1 MRQTLFHINW
11 ELFGLPMFGFG
22 WLLIVWCLLAIGL
35 FTWLLNRQGW
45 NADTRSWLPILA
57 IIGSVIYGAQFVLP
71 ESSGLPIRGYGMML
85 MLAIL
90 AASTAA
96 RWRAQQ
102 LGLDPELI
110 VSLALWLVVSGIAG
124 ARIFYVVQYRD
135 QYWHQPWAILQFYE
149 GGLVVYGAL
158 IGAGVGSIAFLKR
171 RKLPILA
178 IADLVTPSLMLG
190 LAIGRIGCLLNGC
203 CWGGQCGTDQWGIEF
218 PVGSPAYTDQ
228 LARGTLLGLKT
239 QLSEEEDGT
248 HFVVTHVE
256 PKMPADGK
264 LRRGQQ
270 IVPLA
275 GGNSVYPIR
284 THLPGPNAAATENQ
298 LAASATVQ
306 GVGTVQWQAS
316 EISPKSLPVVPSQL
330 YSSCNAFFLF
340 LVVWF
345 AFPFRNR
352 DGQIFALLF
361 TLYPITRFMLE
372 IIRADEGAQF
382 GTELTISQIVSIA
395 ILCGAGCMW
404 WYIMRLPRQ
413 TAFPTFGHDR
423 TRQSKFTSAL
433 LDQAEA

>member
-22 WLLIVWCLLAIGL
+22 WLFIAWCLFAMGL
-35 FTWLLNRQGW
+35 FAWLLYRQGW

-71 ESSGLPIRGYGMML
+71 ESTGLPIRGYGMML

-110 VSLALWLVVSGIAG
+110 VSLALWLVISGIAG
-124 ARIFYVVQYRD
+124 ARIFYVIQYRD
-135 QYWHQPWAILQFYE
+135 QYWHQPWKVLQFYE

-158 IGAGVGSIAFLKR
+158 IGACIGSIAFLKR

-178 IADLVTPSLMLG
+178 VADMATPSLMLG

-203 CWGGQCGTDQWGIEF
+203 CWGGQCGTDQWGIQF
-218 PVGSPAYTDQ
+218 PIGSPAYTDQ
-228 LARGTLLGLKT
+228 LAQGTLLGLTT
-239 QLSEEEDGT
+239 QISENKDGT
-248 HFVVTHVE
+248 HFVVKRVQ
-256 PKMPADGK
+256 PQMPADGK
-264 LRRGQQ
+264 LRRGQKLM
-270 IVPLA
+270 PLA
-275 GGNSVYPIR
+275 AGNSVRPIR
-284 THLPGPNAAATENQ
+284 VHLPGPSADATENQ
-298 LAASATVQ
+298 LAASAIVE

-316 EISPKSLPVVPSQL
+316 EISQKSLPVVPSQI

-340 LVVWF
+340 LILWF

-372 IIRADEGAQF
+372 IIRADEGTQF
-382 GTELTISQIVSIA
+382 GTALTISQIVSVA

-404 WYIMRLPRQ
+404 WYIMRLPPQ
-413 TAFPTFGHDR
+413 TAFPTFGKDR
-423 TRQSKFTSAL
+423 APQDKINPVL
-433 LDQAEA
+433 VDGPKG

>member
-1 MRQTLFHINW
+1 MRQTLFHINM

-22 WLLIVWCLLAIGL
+22 WLLIVWCLFAIGL
-35 FTWLLNRQGW
+35 FAWLLHRQGW
-45 NADTRSWLPILA
+45 NTDTRSWLPILA
-57 IIGSVIYGAQFVLP
+57 IIGAVIYGAQFILP
-71 ESSGLPIRGYGMML
+71 ESTGLPIRGYGMML

-110 VSLALWLVVSGIAG
+110 VSLALWLVVSGIVG
-124 ARIFYVVQYRD
+124 ARIFYVIQYRD

-158 IGAGVGSIAFLKR
+158 IGASVGSIAFLKR
-171 RKLPILA
+171 RNLPILA
-178 IADLVTPSLMLG
+178 VADMVAPSLMLG

-203 CWGGQCGTDQWGIEF
+203 CWGGQCGTDQWGIQF

-228 LARGTLLGLKT
+228 LTRGTLLGLKT
-239 QLSEEEDGT
+239 QLSESENGT
-248 HFVVTHVE
+248 HFVVTRVQ
-256 PKMPADGK
+256 PQMPADGK
-264 LRRGQQ
+264 IRLGQKL
-270 IVPLA
+270 VPLA
-275 GGNSVYPIR
+275 AGNSVHPIR
-284 THLPGPNAAATENQ
+284 VHLPGPPDASADL
-298 LAASATVQ
+298 LAASAITEDT
-306 GVGTVQWQAS
+306 GTVRWQAS
-316 EISPKSLPVVPSQL
+316 EISLKSLPVVPSQI

-382 GTELTISQIVSIA
+382 GTTLTISQIVSIV
-395 ILCGAGCMW
+395 ILCGSGCVW
-404 WYIMRLPRQ
+404 WYIMRLPPQ
-413 TAFPTFGHDR
+413 TAFPTFGKDR
-423 TRQSKFTSAL
+423 AFEAKVNPSLMDGS
-433 LDQAEA
+433 QA